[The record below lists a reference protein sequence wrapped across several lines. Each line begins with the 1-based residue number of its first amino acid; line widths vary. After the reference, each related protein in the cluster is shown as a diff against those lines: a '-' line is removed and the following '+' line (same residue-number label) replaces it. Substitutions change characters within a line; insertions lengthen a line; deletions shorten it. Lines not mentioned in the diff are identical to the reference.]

1 LMKSIVVA
9 VDAMGGD
16 NAPAVEVESAVAAA
30 RKWGMSIVLVGDSAR
45 VTQELD
51 KHDTSNLQIRIHHA
65 SEVVGM
71 HDSASDA
78 VRRKKD
84 SSIRVAYELVKAGEA
99 QAVVS
104 AGNSGATMA
113 AGMFVAKRVDG
124 IDRPAL
130 STILPTVSGQSLIL
144 DVGGNVDC
152 KPIHLEQFAIMG
164 DFYARHI
171 MGKSSPR
178 IGLLSN
184 GAEEKKGND
193 LTRET
198 HKLLRQHS
206 FNYIGYVEGRDIY
219 SGAVDVVV
227 CDGFVGNVVIKV
239 SEGLAESI
247 GQMLQKEL
255 KSRLLAKLGYLL
267 ARPAFRA
274 FKKKVDYAEYGGA
287 PLLGIKGT
295 SIICH
300 GGSNVKALTNAI
312 GQAANS
318 VDKQM
323 ISELVKQLDQFK
335 AGADAAVKAVGVA

>member
-1 LMKSIVVA
+1 MKSIVVA

-16 NAPAVEVESAVAAA
+16 NAPAIEVEGAIAAA
-30 RKWGMSIVLVGDSAR
+30 RKWGMSIVLVGDS
-45 VTQELD
+45 
-51 KHDTSNLQIRIHHA
+51 IRIIEELGKYDVTNLNIRSHHA
-65 SEVVGM
+65 SEVISM

-78 VRRKKD
+78 IRRKKD
-84 SSIRVAYELVKAGEA
+84 SSIRVAYDLMKSGEA
-99 QAVVS
+99 HAVVS

-113 AGMFVAKRVDG
+113 AGMFVAKRIDG
-124 IDRPAL
+124 VERPAIA
-130 STILPTVSGQSLIL
+130 TIMPNLKGQSLIL

-152 KPIHLEQFAIMG
+152 KAVHLEQFAVMG
-164 DFYARHI
+164 DVYMRHL
-171 MGKSSPR
+171 MGEKTPR

-184 GAEEKKGND
+184 GAEEKKGNE

-198 HKLLRQHS
+198 HQLLQQHD
-206 FNYIGYVEGRDIY
+206 FNYIGYVEGRDIF

-227 CDGFVGNVVIKV
+227 CDGFVGNVVLKV
-239 SEGLAESI
+239 SEGLADSI
-247 GQMLQKEL
+247 NKMLQKEL

-287 PLLGIKGT
+287 PLLGIKET

-300 GGSNVKALTNAI
+300 GGSNVKAITNAI

-318 VDKQM
+318 VDTGL
-323 ISELVKQLDQFK
+323 IDELILQFK
-335 AGADAAVKAVGVA
+335 KLKALHLN